1 MKQKEFYSTPQ
12 AVEYSLR
19 LNHHIATASDGV
31 GNFQSGSNLGY
42 NSDNTDFFGDLN

>member
-31 GNFQSGSNLGY
+31 GNFQSGSDLDY
-42 NSDNTDFFGDLN
+42 NSDNNNFFGDLN